1 MWMFIIIIQHA
12 PKTFRNGGWGL
23 LWVERVRK
31 NTMAKEKKLRHETS
45 NLFQRSR
52 QWSWSVG
59 KKKKHLLAAT
69 GVRQA
74 VWEAKERV
82 DREVRYLDSRTPG
95 WNIWGEEKKTRWEE
109 IQQPDSNWK
118 LRVRGSGVRVGNIC
132 SVYSLIQQKMSGWSI
147 FSAP

>member
-12 PKTFRNGGWGL
+12 SKTFRNGGWGL

-31 NTMAKEKKLRHETS
+31 NTMAKEKKLCHETS

-52 QWSWSVG
+52 EWSWSVG
-59 KKKKHLLAAT
+59 KKKTSSCCHRSQAGCLRSKGESRQRSQVSWFPDTRLKHL
-69 GVRQA
+69 G
-74 VWEAKERV
+74 
-82 DREVRYLDSRTPG
+82 G
-95 WNIWGEEKKTRWEE
+95 GKKTRWEE